1 MKKETLQSIILGTA
15 GGLVFA
21 LGMCMCLVEEWRL
34 FTPGVVAIVIGL
46 VVLLALAYLYRK
58 AHPRQPREPFD
69 RGVLASVVAGTFGM
83 LALGIGMS
91 LMLVAGAGSRASML
105 GGMALGVVGLLVC
118 VLNYPVFAY
127 KRKGSEE

>member
-1 MKKETLQSIILGTA
+1 MKKETLQSIILGTV

-21 LGMCMCLVEEWRL
+21 LGMCMCLVEEWNL

-46 VVLLALAYLYRK
+46 VVLLALAYLYRR
-58 AHPRQPREPFD
+58 AHPRQPREAMD
-69 RGVLASVVAGTFGM
+69 RGVLAAVVVGILGM
-83 LALGIGMS
+83 LALGLGMS
-91 LMLVAGAGSRASML
+91 LTLVAGSASRASML
-105 GGMALGVVGLLVC
+105 GGMVLGIVGLLAC